1 MYPELKKFIREA
13 VKSQKPDE
21 SRMKEIR
28 TAAEQISRYINQKPL
43 PSLIFVC
50 THNSRRSQ
58 FSQIWAEVMQH
69 YHGLEEEFYV
79 QSAGTETTACNP
91 RTVASLERAGFEIAS
106 RDIAENPV
114 YHCRYD
120 ENAEPVRLWSKTLD
134 DEVVKRPLIA
144 VMTCSHADANCPLVP
159 GALERVKL
167 MYEDPKLSDDTSAE
181 EQTYDERSMQ
191 IAAELHELFRL
202 LKQKPD

>member
-1 MYPELKKFIREA
+1 MYPDLKNFIREA
-13 VKSQKPDE
+13 LTGHKIDDNRRNVIHE
-21 SRMKEIR
+21 
-28 TAAEQISRYINQKPL
+28 AAGQISRHLNDDTL
-43 PSLIFVC
+43 PALIFVC

-69 YHGLEEEFYV
+69 YHKLDNRFSI

-106 RDIAENPV
+106 HDTGDNPV
-114 YHCRYD
+114 YYCKFD
-120 ENAEPVRLWSKTLD
+120 EDSAPVKLWSKTLD
-134 DEVVKRPLIA
+134 DDVIARPIIA
-144 VMTCSHADANCPLVP
+144 VMTCSHADSNCPFVP

-167 MYEDPKLSDDTSAE
+167 MYEDPKVSDDTPDE

-191 IAAELHELFRL
+191 IAAELHELFGL
-202 LKQKPD
+202 LKDKAN